1 MDTATLHHWRQFL
14 VALAIVA
21 LVSACID
28 MALREWLQAASSGCL
43 FIGVLGFQ
51 RSLRYHSVRW
61 RAFAG
66 IALVLAITLHIARFA
81 TS

>member
-1 MDTATLHHWRQFL
+1 METTTALHWHRFL
-14 VALAIVA
+14 TALAIVA

-28 MALREWLQAASSGCL
+28 VALKQWLQAASSGLL

-51 RSLRYHSVRW
+51 RSLRFHSIRW

-66 IALVLAITLHIARFA
+66 SALVLAITLHIVRFA
-81 TS
+81 LA

>member
-1 MDTATLHHWRQFL
+1 MDTAILHHWRQFL

>member
-1 MDTATLHHWRQFL
+1 METTTAPHWRQFL
-14 VALAIVA
+14 TALAIVA

-28 MALREWLQAASSGCL
+28 VALNQWLQAASSGCL

-51 RSLRYHSVRW
+51 RSLRYHSIRW

-81 TS
+81 MA

>member
-1 MDTATLHHWRQFL
+1 MNQ
-14 VALAIVA
+14 
-21 LVSACID
+21 
-28 MALREWLQAASSGCL
+28 WLQAASSGCL

-51 RSLRYHSVRW
+51 RSLRYHSIRW

-81 TS
+81 MA